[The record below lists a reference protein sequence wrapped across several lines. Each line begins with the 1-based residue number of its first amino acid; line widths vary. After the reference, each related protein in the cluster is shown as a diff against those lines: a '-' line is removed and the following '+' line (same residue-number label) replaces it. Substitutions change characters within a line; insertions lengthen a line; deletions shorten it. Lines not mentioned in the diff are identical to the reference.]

1 MQLFKYTVRLVIVQ
15 SSHSTMNIEK
25 GSFWTDQAANYQVVD
40 VVGSDVFL
48 KDGGGSVSKLK
59 KNLTSKIFGV
69 CVNTGSGGRRSGGR
83 SGGEKDSSYDTA
95 PFYL

>member
-1 MQLFKYTVRLVIVQ
+1 
-15 SSHSTMNIEK
+15 MNIEK

-59 KNLTSKIFGV
+59 KNLTSKIFGYLAR
-69 CVNTGSGGRRSGGR
+69 CEEDLILAWPFKIEILNFWSKFD
-83 SGGEKDSSYDTA
+83 ENADIDSAKIWKS
-95 PFYL
+95 